1 MNKKNW
7 LDAIGKQGY
16 VFSVGAEL
24 IAVNLLLSEICRL
37 PSARRRSFMGRFMRE
52 EDGEIRV
59 DYEKLLRELHRI
71 AEETYN
77 ELVDM
82 ERLAGVGLTKQQISL
97 ARSQLL
103 KDDFAILKTMRNPDF
118 MRLLTDLYKNV

>member
-1 MNKKNW
+1 MNRKNW

-24 IAVNLLLSEICRL
+24 TAVNLLLSEICRL
-37 PSARRRSFMGRFMRE
+37 PSDRRRSFMELFMKD

-59 DYEKLLRELHRI
+59 DYEILLQELRRI

-77 ELVDM
+77 KLIDM
-82 ERLAGVGLTKQQISL
+82 ERLAGAGLTKQQISL

-103 KDDFAILKTMRNPDF
+103 KDDFAILKSMRNPDF

>member
-1 MNKKNW
+1 MNRKKW
-7 LDAIGKQGY
+7 LDAIGKQGF

-24 IAVNLLLSEICRL
+24 TAVNLLLSEICRI
-37 PSARRRSFMGRFMRE
+37 PSARRRSFMERFMRE

-59 DYEKLLRELHRI
+59 DSEKLLRELHRI

-103 KDDFAILKTMRNPDF
+103 KDDFAIMKTMRNPDF